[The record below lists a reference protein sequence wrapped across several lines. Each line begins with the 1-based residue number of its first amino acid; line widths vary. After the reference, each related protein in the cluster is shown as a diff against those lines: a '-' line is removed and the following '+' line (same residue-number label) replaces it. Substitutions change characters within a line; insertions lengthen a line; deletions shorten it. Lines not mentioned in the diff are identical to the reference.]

1 MEVIFLFLL
10 MIIIGALI
18 GGMTNSLAIKMLF
31 RPYSPKYIGKWRV
44 SFTPGLIP
52 KRRKELAEQL
62 GHLVVTHLLTPE
74 GIQGKINDPFFK
86 EEMTKWA
93 QDETSKLLRTEQ
105 SISGFMIEKFE
116 RNPREWAEQTTHDFI
131 KESIGKFFEENR
143 YKKIK
148 DVAPLEVLKRGDD
161 LAPLIGEWVTKRGA
175 QYFSSQEGKDQL
187 HVLLEKFFAGKGSMF
202 NFLGTMFGNDKIVAK
217 LQPEIVKFFKDP
229 ASKRFI
235 EQLIYKEWDQL
246 KELPVSKVETWIDKE
261 KSAGKVTEWVVQK
274 VPVYDW
280 LDAPL
285 NEWVMQYE
293 EKVLYEGVPYMVTEA
308 QSFLASRLSGFLQRL
323 NLAEVIRLQVE
334 AFSVQRLESMVL
346 TISRREFKMITYLGA
361 LLGGFVGF
369 IQGIIV
375 TFFA

>member
-44 SFTPGLIP
+44 PFTPGLIP

-143 YKKIK
+143 YKK
-148 DVAPLEVLKRGDD
+148 LKMSHR
-161 LAPLIGEWVTKRGA
+161 
-175 QYFSSQEGKDQL
+175 
-187 HVLLEKFFAGKGSMF
+187 
-202 NFLGTMFGNDKIVAK
+202 
-217 LQPEIVKFFKDP
+217 
-229 ASKRFI
+229 
-235 EQLIYKEWDQL
+235 
-246 KELPVSKVETWIDKE
+246 
-261 KSAGKVTEWVVQK
+261 
-274 VPVYDW
+274 
-280 LDAPL
+280 
-285 NEWVMQYE
+285 
-293 EKVLYEGVPYMVTEA
+293 
-308 QSFLASRLSGFLQRL
+308 
-323 NLAEVIRLQVE
+323 
-334 AFSVQRLESMVL
+334 
-346 TISRREFKMITYLGA
+346 
-361 LLGGFVGF
+361 
-369 IQGIIV
+369 
-375 TFFA
+375 

>member
-1 MEVIFLFLL
+1 
-10 MIIIGALI
+10 
-18 GGMTNSLAIKMLF
+18 
-31 RPYSPKYIGKWRV
+31 
-44 SFTPGLIP
+44 
-52 KRRKELAEQL
+52 
-62 GHLVVTHLLTPE
+62 
-74 GIQGKINDPFFK
+74 
-86 EEMTKWA
+86 
-93 QDETSKLLRTEQ
+93 
-105 SISGFMIEKFE
+105 
-116 RNPREWAEQTTHDFI
+116 
-131 KESIGKFFEENR
+131 
-143 YKKIK
+143 
-148 DVAPLEVLKRGDD
+148 
-161 LAPLIGEWVTKRGA
+161 
-175 QYFSSQEGKDQL
+175 
-187 HVLLEKFFAGKGSMF
+187 MF

-229 ASKRFI
+229 ASRRFI